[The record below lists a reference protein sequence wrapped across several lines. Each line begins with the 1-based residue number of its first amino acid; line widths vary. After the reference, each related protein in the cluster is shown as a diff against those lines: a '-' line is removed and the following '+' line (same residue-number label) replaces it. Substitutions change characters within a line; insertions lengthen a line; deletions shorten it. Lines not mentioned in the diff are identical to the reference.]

1 MTTSSRVCLV
11 QRLHIENPLTRPGAG
26 CLYKHEMPT
35 DPAMLERL
43 GLRDIPRW
51 YREKYGI
58 QSLQQPQYGSFRSQ
72 STAAVEQPA
81 MRAIQYNN
89 NASEAEYNPASN
101 SNNNDRVTNGRFK
114 SPRGVGFQGRA
125 RGGGSWHKVNNGR
138 DNISQNAADT
148 TPESSNPSED
158 FFLTDATNARL
169 QDLNIDGRDAQESGG
184 VALPNQHLIDKDG
197 MAQRSRLMAELV
209 NRTSEDPIDGAA
221 VKALEKRAFRTKSRR
236 LFENGDSSMKAG
248 KKGAAAKTAATHNV
262 NTTPR
267 AREKKLPRPP
277 TADLLELSDPIIGE
291 RTMLTWGPVGEP
303 VERPGSNSSNQSN
316 DSSATGGC
324 FGWPA
329 AN

>member
-1 MTTSSRVCLV
+1 M
-11 QRLHIENPLTRPGAG
+11 LTRPDAG

-51 YREKYGI
+51 YREKYGMP
-58 QSLQQPQYGSFRSQ
+58 SLQQPQYGNFRPQ
-72 STAAVEQPA
+72 STLVEHPA

-101 SNNNDRVTNGRFK
+101 NHHRVTTGRFK

-125 RGGGSWHKVNNGR
+125 RGGGSWHKVNNNR
-138 DNISQNAADT
+138 DNFAQNNAADT
-148 TPESSNPSED
+148 TPESSNSLSED
-158 FFLTDATNARL
+158 FFLTDVTTARL

-197 MAQRSRLMAELV
+197 MAQRSRLVAELV
-209 NRTSEDPIDGAA
+209 NLTSEEPIDGAA
-221 VKALEKRAFRTKSRR
+221 FKSLEKQAFRTKSRR
-236 LFENGDSSMKAG
+236 LFETNGDSSMKPG
-248 KKGAAAKTAATHNV
+248 KKGPATNTAATNNV
-262 NTTPR
+262 TNPAANTTPR
-267 AREKKLPRPP
+267 ASEKTLPRPP

-291 RTMLTWGPVGEP
+291 GTMLTWGPIGEP

-316 DSSATGGC
+316 GSSATGY